1 MPNYKITYS
10 NELYHFG
17 IKGMKWGVRRFRN
30 EDGTLTSAGKKRY
43 NTDKR
48 SDDRKRFDEIRK
60 KDIKSMTNKELAD
73 ANYRMTLEQN
83 YKNSV
88 RNGKGKVNT
97 YLRQF
102 SNQAISAIGG
112 ALTTKATSWLLKG
125 GAAVLL
131 TVIVADKHG
140 GWMFK

>member
-1 MPNYKITYS
+1 MPNYKFIYS

-30 EDGTLTSAGKKRY
+30 EDGSLTSAGKKRY

-88 RNGKGKVNT
+88 RNGKGKANAL
-97 YLRQF
+97 LRQF
-102 SNQAISAIGG
+102 SKQAASTIGG
-112 ALTTKATSWLLKG
+112 ALTTKATTWLLKG
-125 GAAVLL
+125 GASVMLAVVL
-131 TVIVADKHG
+131 ADKHG

>member
-1 MPNYKITYS
+1 MPSYKITYS